1 MRRMMILLSMMFAVP
16 SLAQAQLPP
25 VDNVPVGEQVTYNL
39 GDTIPQSEMI
49 EFPDPAALG
58 GEVLWGKLRI
68 FARFDYATPTA
79 SAGIFEATG
88 PSQVRITFPF
98 TEHGTVI
105 SGAFLMKDET
115 GETRLYLPGD
125 SYLIR
130 QGSVVVW
137 TMLTPRMQKSF
148 FNMLE
153 TP

>member
-1 MRRMMILLSMMFAVP
+1 MKRWMFLLAMMFSLP
-16 SLAQAQLPP
+16 CLAQAQGEPP
-25 VDNVPVGEQVTYNL
+25 PNVPVGEQISYDL
-39 GDTIPQSEMI
+39 GHPLPQSQMM

-58 GEVLWGKLRI
+58 GEVLWGNLRI
-68 FARFDYATPTA
+68 FAAFDYVTPTM
-79 SAGIFEATG
+79 SAGHFEATG

-105 SGAFLMKDET
+105 YGAFTMKDEN
-115 GETRLYLPGD
+115 GDVKLYLPGD

-137 TMLTPRMQKSF
+137 TILTPRMQKSF
-148 FNMLE
+148 LNVLE